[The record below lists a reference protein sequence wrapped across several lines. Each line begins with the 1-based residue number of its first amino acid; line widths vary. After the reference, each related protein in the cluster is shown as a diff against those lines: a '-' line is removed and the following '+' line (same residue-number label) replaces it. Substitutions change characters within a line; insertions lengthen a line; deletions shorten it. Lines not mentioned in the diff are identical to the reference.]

1 MPPSSTRNLSVS
13 AKEIP
18 VPSVVVPS
26 IRIAAP
32 DTLSAVV
39 MVASLESA
47 IAAEALISAFRITP
61 LAIAVTPA
69 LVIDISP
76 ETAV

>member
-1 MPPSSTRNLSVS
+1 
-13 AKEIP
+13 
-18 VPSVVVPS
+18 
-26 IRIAAP
+26 
-32 DTLSAVV
+32 

-47 IAAEALISAFRITP
+47 IAAEALISAFTITA

-76 ETAV
+76 ETAVGLKFVPSAISM